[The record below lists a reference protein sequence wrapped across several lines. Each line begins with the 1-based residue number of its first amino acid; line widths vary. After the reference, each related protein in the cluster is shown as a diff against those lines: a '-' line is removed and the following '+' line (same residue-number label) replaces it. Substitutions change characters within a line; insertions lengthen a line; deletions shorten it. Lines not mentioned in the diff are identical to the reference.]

1 MKLGDEIPEKQ
12 NVKKTKKKFGSMHS
26 TYLGRNDANNMAKS
40 NSADVTLQNLQLQTL
55 HSLQHI
61 ALEFGLRSAHHMN
74 NKFMRK
80 VQEHFQLLHA
90 ALQLYVAFTKLFLS
104 RKAPR
109 H

>member
-1 MKLGDEIPEKQ
+1 MKLGDKIPEKQ
-12 NVKKTKKKFGSMHS
+12 NVEKKKQFGSMHS
-26 TYLGRNDANNMAKS
+26 AYLGRNDANNMAKS

-61 ALEFGLRSAHHMN
+61 ALEFRLWSAHHMN

-80 VQEHFQLLHA
+80 VHKHFQLLHA